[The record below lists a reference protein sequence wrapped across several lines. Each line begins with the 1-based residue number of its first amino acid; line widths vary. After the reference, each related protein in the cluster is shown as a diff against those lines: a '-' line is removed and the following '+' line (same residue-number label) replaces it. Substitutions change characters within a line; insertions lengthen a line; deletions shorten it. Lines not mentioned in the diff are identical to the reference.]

1 MLLLFSKIRDK
12 EEVYFYC
19 LLSISYEEYFGT
31 LFYARVFP
39 CERRTASSFDC
50 APTVFEKHCKKSHF
64 SNCGNRSELRLRKD
78 VFFCNKIAVEP
89 FLINCN
95 KDILS
100 FVQLFSNLLNKLLN
114 KKNCLKESI
123 YLLQL
128 TKNGSTEIFLQKNT
142 YL

>member
-12 EEVYFYC
+12 ELYFYC

-64 SNCGNRSELRLRKD
+64 SNCELRCRKD
-78 VFFCNKIAVEP
+78 VFFCKKIAVEP

-95 KDILS
+95 RDILS

-114 KKNCLKESI
+114 KKNYLKESI
-123 YLLQL
+123 YQLQL
-128 TKNGSTEIFLQKNT
+128 TKNGATEIFLQKNT